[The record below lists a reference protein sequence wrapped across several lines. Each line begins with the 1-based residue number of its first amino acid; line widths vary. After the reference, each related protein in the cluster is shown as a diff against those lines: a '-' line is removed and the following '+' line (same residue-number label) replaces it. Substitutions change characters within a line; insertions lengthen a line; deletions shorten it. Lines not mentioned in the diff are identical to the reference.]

1 MKRSFNA
8 SVLSIVLFAFLA
20 GCTGHTPPKRLS
32 ALTKNATKSGPDLQA
47 SDAYLRARFCQEL
60 LLRFGVKSYDEDGP
74 GAALT
79 NCLNDDSAGA
89 SYPRDAFSIALSGG
103 GTRSASFSMGIL
115 KALNEAGMLEQA
127 DAISSVSGGGYTS
140 YWLMSQRFY
149 GSMYVNGSS
158 YPADRRHYKKVL
170 EDLERAGANAAATSF
185 CQQVKAQSGA
195 LKPLFLSRTDGD
207 VLDQDAWQRHIAS
220 QSDIINYSQ
229 NGFIQRLETGGLVAT
244 HVVMTPI
251 YWATDGLFHL
261 RVVNGSVFTNAYR
274 KGLERT
280 YGLAPNAEHNAYV
293 DYFDHDEK
301 QYLNAMNGAF
311 LRWREA
317 SRTEE
322 LHFKQLREFALAY
335 NTCADALAR
344 TGVSVPPVSMPIIN
358 TKLSRPYSF
367 FFKDDK
373 SFDMKSLEK
382 SIFTFTPV
390 QWGSAHTDY
399 QHEEKMFAPIPFSKV
414 VATSGAA
421 VDEGARELRGV
432 GDFAVAAVNM
442 NLGYKVRNPKTQQSA
457 AGTAWYWT
465 YKLLGGFPLRYIVP
479 EKHQATLRL
488 SDGGH
493 AENLGL
499 YSLIERGTRRILVV
513 DAEHDP
519 DYEFESLKRIKANLK
534 SQLNIELSCAK
545 DGEPDNCPL
554 AGNYMQNQ
562 GDGVFEL
569 KASGFPWQEDSMII
583 YVKLSVD
590 ERLVADNLPAVDDG
604 SACLPSLAGLD
615 QTAPAYPC
623 NVARYY
629 ESERH
634 RNNAFPHNS
643 TADVWYGETQYEAY
657 RDLAYFLGVTRVN
670 PLIQSWKAEVER
682 EREQARK
689 VVEGYRSQ

>member
-1 MKRSFNA
+1 
-8 SVLSIVLFAFLA
+8 
-20 GCTGHTPPKRLS
+20 
-32 ALTKNATKSGPDLQA
+32 
-47 SDAYLRARFCQEL
+47 
-60 LLRFGVKSYDEDGP
+60 
-74 GAALT
+74 
-79 NCLNDDSAGA
+79 
-89 SYPRDAFSIALSGG
+89 
-103 GTRSASFSMGIL
+103 
-115 KALNEAGMLEQA
+115 
-127 DAISSVSGGGYTS
+127 
-140 YWLMSQRFY
+140 
-149 GSMYVNGSS
+149 
-158 YPADRRHYKKVL
+158 
-170 EDLERAGANAAATSF
+170 
-185 CQQVKAQSGA
+185 
-195 LKPLFLSRTDGD
+195 
-207 VLDQDAWQRHIAS
+207 
-220 QSDIINYSQ
+220 
-229 NGFIQRLETGGLVAT
+229 
-244 HVVMTPI
+244 MTPI
-251 YWATDGLFHL
+251 YWATDGLFNF

-322 LHFKQLREFALAY
+322 LHFEQLREFALAY

-367 FFKDDK
+367 FKDDK

-399 QHEEKMFAPIPFSKV
+399 QHEEEMLAPIPFSKV

-545 DGEPDNCPL
+545 DREPGNCPL

-569 KASGFPWQEDSMII
+569 KASGFPWQEDSTII

-590 ERLVADNLPAVDDG
+590 ERLVADNLPDKDG
-604 SACLPSLAGLD
+604 DKACLPSLAGLE

-689 VVEGYRSQ
+689 VVEGYRSH